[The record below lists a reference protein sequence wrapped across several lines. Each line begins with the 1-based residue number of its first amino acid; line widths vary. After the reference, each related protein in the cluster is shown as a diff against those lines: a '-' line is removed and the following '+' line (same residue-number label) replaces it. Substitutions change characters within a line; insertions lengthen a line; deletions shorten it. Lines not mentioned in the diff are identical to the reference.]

1 MNANRRK
8 RLEKVIGRLTDLMAE
23 IDAVRED
30 EQEAYDNM
38 PEGLQYSERGE
49 QMSDNIDTLDMSCL
63 DLGNVINQLQEIVEA

>member
-8 RLEKVIGRLTDLMAE
+8 RLEKVIGRLTELMDE

-30 EQEAYDNM
+30 EQEAFDNM
-38 PEGLQYSERGE
+38 PEGLKYSERGE

>member
-8 RLEKVIGRLTDLMAE
+8 RLEKVIGRLTELMAE

-49 QMSDNIDTLDMSCL
+49 QMSDNIDTLDMSYL

>member
-8 RLEKVIGRLTDLMAE
+8 RLEKVIGRLTELMAE

-30 EQEAYDNM
+30 EQEAFDNM

>member
-1 MNANRRK
+1 
-8 RLEKVIGRLTDLMAE
+8 
-23 IDAVRED
+23 
-30 EQEAYDNM
+30 M

>member
-8 RLEKVIGRLTDLMAE
+8 RLEKVIGRLTELMDE

>member
-8 RLEKVIGRLTDLMAE
+8 RLEKVIGRLTELMAE
-23 IDAVRED
+23 IDAVREN

-49 QMSDNIDTLDMSCL
+49 QMSDNIDTLDMSYL